1 MIKTR
6 VTEMLGIEYPIVQAP
21 MGWIARAQLGIGGI
35 QRRRARDHRDLI
47 GRA

>member
-21 MGWIARAQLGIGGI
+21 MGGGATMVGETRAALGECLSSAG
-35 QRRRARDHRDLI
+35 
-47 GRA
+47 